1 MFYQYKVGE
10 RVMSPGPDG
19 VVFDLTDGGGVLIFR
34 FSRPTAA
41 EKREFKRG
49 ISIKFA
55 VVDDIIFVLSR
66 LGTDPYLQD
75 APYYRA
81 RSRNLTH
88 IDTPGEGQGLAIHA
102 MLIDSSTG
110 VLVAQKLFSPDHNT
124 STALLRAIQE
134 QPEIPDYDA
143 RLNRIMAAYSTE
155 ALVRRAVEC

>member
-19 VVFDLTDGGGVLIFR
+19 VVFDFTDGGGVLLFR
-34 FSRPTAA
+34 FSLPTAA
-41 EKREFKRG
+41 EKREFKWG

-55 VVDDIIFVLSR
+55 VVDDIIFILSH
-66 LGTDPYLQD
+66 LGTGPYWQD

-81 RSRNLTH
+81 RSQNLTT
-88 IDTPGEGQGLAIHA
+88 IDTPGEDQGLAIHA

-110 VLVAQKLFSPDHNT
+110 VLVAQKLFSPEHNT
-124 STALLRAIQE
+124 SVALLRAIQE

-143 RLNRIMAAYSTE
+143 RLDKVMATYSTE
-155 ALVRRAVEC
+155 ALVRRAEEC